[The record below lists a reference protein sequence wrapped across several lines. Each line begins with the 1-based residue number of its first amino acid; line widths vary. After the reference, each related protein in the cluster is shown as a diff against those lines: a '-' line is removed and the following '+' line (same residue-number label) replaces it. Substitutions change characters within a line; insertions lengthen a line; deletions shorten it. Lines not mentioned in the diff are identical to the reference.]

1 MLLGFEEI
9 LWTFTWCTECSKQT
23 KKKEE
28 DISFENSVQFE
39 AINVQFNKVSI
50 WNLKSLDIAPLSLEF
65 K

>member
-1 MLLGFEEI
+1 MFK
-9 LWTFTWCTECSKQT
+9 TN